1 VEGGSLVRSSS
12 ETLLEGVLGGVGGV
26 GKPLKLRRK
35 LLFPNMMLKDCA
47 VQTKAGMSRELE
59 RSDHERTEKKGIS
72 ACALRL
78 CCGDRE
84 DESLRRNTAPC

>member
-1 VEGGSLVRSSS
+1 MEGGALERSSS

-35 LLFPNMMLKDCA
+35 LLFPNMMLEDCPSQA
-47 VQTKAGMSRELE
+47 KAGMIRELQG
-59 RSDHERTEKKGIS
+59 SDHERTEKKGIS

-78 CCGDRE
+78 CYGDRE
-84 DESLRRNTAPC
+84 DDSLRRNTAAW